1 MSADHETD
9 SAIENIKSW
18 EVEWSSSIEE
28 FDDYSKALDLFNL
41 KSNQGEDTILYEIQK
56 SKLDGSIVKRIPI
69 LNTKQSKKR
78 KEELE
83 KQSQKQILPQKK
95 QQAAIQSKNKIGD
108 IKYRIIILAIIVI
121 AFLILL
127 YILSQLVTSSNV
139 LDSHFLLSS
148 LINNNNNMDFSLLSF
163 YSFYSFNSF
172 SLYPT
177 TINMNNIDNIYMSIF
192 IQII

>member
-1 MSADHETD
+1 MSANHETD
-9 SAIENIKSW
+9 SAVENIKSW

-83 KQSQKQILPQKK
+83 KKNQNLIPQKK
-95 QQAAIQSKNKIGD
+95 QHAQIQNKNKIGD
-108 IKYRIIILAIIVI
+108 IKYRIIILVIIVI
-121 AFLILL
+121 AFIILL
-127 YILSQLVTSSNV
+127 YVLSQLVTSSNT
-139 LDSHFLLSS
+139 LDSHFLLDY
-148 LINNNNNMDFSLLSF
+148 LINNSRDFHLLS
-163 YSFYSFNSF
+163 YLSV
-172 SLYPT
+172 LL
-177 TINMNNIDNIYMSIF
+177 INI
-192 IQII
+192 

>member
-56 SKLDGSIVKRIPI
+56 SKSDGSIVKRIPI

-121 AFLILL
+121 SFLILL

-148 LINNNNNMDFSLLSF
+148 LINNNNMDFSLLSF

-192 IQII
+192 I

>member
-1 MSADHETD
+1 MSANHETD
-9 SAIENIKSW
+9 SAVENIKSW
-18 EVEWSSSIEE
+18 EVEWSSSIKE

-83 KQSQKQILPQKK
+83 KKSQNPIHQQKK
-95 QQAAIQSKNKIGD
+95 QQAPIQNKNKIGD
-108 IKYRIIILAIIVI
+108 IKYRIIILVIIVI

-127 YILSQLVTSSNV
+127 YVLSQLVTSSNT
-139 LDSHFLLSS
+139 LDSHFLLDYF
-148 LINNNNNMDFSLLSF
+148 INNNMDFDLFSYLSILL
-163 YSFYSFNSF
+163 
-172 SLYPT
+172 T
-177 TINMNNIDNIYMSIF
+177 NI
-192 IQII
+192 

>member
-28 FDDYSKALDLFNL
+28 FNDYSKALDLFNL
-41 KSNQGEDTILYEIQK
+41 KSNQGEDAILYEIQT
-56 SKLDGSIVKRIPI
+56 SKVDGSIVKRIPI

-83 KQSQKQILPQKK
+83 KKSQKQIHQPKK
-95 QQAAIQSKNKIGD
+95 QQQASTQSKNKIGD
-108 IKYRIIILAIIVI
+108 IKYRIIILVIIVI

-127 YILSQLVTSSNV
+127 YVLSQLVTSSTT

-148 LINNNNNMDFSLLSF
+148 LINNNNNIVFPLLS
-163 YSFYSFNSF
+163 
-172 SLYPT
+172 YPL
-177 TINMNNIDNIYMSIF
+177 F
-192 IQII
+192 F